1 MFSVF
6 YAELMKLKNTKIKWL
21 VLAGALPSNILSLFT
36 LLPRETPS
44 GTPTGFD
51 LLDMFYRQGMVL
63 TILGPFM
70 FALMTGYI
78 ISREYQERTINQLFS
93 YPVSREKIF
102 AAKLSVVFSLIVI
115 TTAISCIGVA
125 VFGFIMTFIHHI
137 GPDTVGHHIGF
148 NTVWLGIKMNI
159 MVCVLSFGTIPV
171 AAALSMVGKSVIP
184 TTVLGVFVT
193 IATLMGEMGHG
204 MRGILFPWL
213 TPYWPVRDLA
223 QNLAEMG
230 PNPYVTPAIII
241 LALTF
246 IVSLA
251 FCIVYYSKSEVHSGS

>member
-1 MFSVF
+1 LFSIF
-6 YAELMKLKNTKIKWL
+6 KSEFMKLKNTKIKWL
-21 VLAGALPSNILSLFT
+21 VLAGALPANILSLFA
-36 LLPRETPS
+36 LLPRVSPA
-44 GTPTGFD
+44 GTPVGFD

-115 TTAISCIGVA
+115 TTALSCVGVA
-125 VFGFIMTFIHHI
+125 VFGFIMTFIQQI
-137 GPDTVGHHIGF
+137 GFDTVGFHIGF
-148 NTVWLGIKMNI
+148 NTVWTGIRMNI

-193 IATLMGEMGHG
+193 VATLIGEMGHG

-213 TPYWPVRDLA
+213 TPYWPVRELA
-223 QNLAEMG
+223 QGLAQIG
-230 PNPYVTPAIII
+230 PNSYVTPAIII

-246 IVSLA
+246 IVSLT